1 VKEEV
6 MKAGIGIKTYSAIAL
21 ALMVG
26 SATSVL
32 AADFGR
38 AGGPVG
44 ADRIVKVART
54 TVISAHSDVDYS
66 KWHGAAGGPVGADAI
81 AHIAQM
87 KVTPAG
93 DVDYSQWYGRAGGPV
108 GIAAV
113 KATEA
118 KVAQAK

>member
-1 VKEEV
+1 
-6 MKAGIGIKTYSAIAL
+6 MKAALSIKTYGAIAL

-26 SATSVL
+26 SGTAA
-32 AADFGR
+32 AADYGR

-54 TVISAHSDVDYS
+54 TVMSTHGDADFS
-66 KWHGAAGGPVGADAI
+66 KWYGTAGGPVGADAI
-81 AHIAQM
+81 ERIARTE
-87 KVTPAG
+87 VSPVG
-93 DVDYSQWYGRAGGPV
+93 DVDFNQWYGRAGGPI

-118 KVAQAK
+118 KVARAK